1 MNSKPNKKRIY
12 LLLTLLASCLYLQA
26 ATYNVR
32 DFGAKADGKTIDSPA
47 INRAIEAAAQDG
59 GGTIYLPAGEY
70 ACYSIRLKSNI
81 HLYLEQG
88 ARIIAASRARRK
100 DMTWQSPTSIINIRT
115 SDTVTGRTRSSGES
129 VWKISPSAVRD

>member
-88 ARIIAASRARRK
+88 ARIIAAFPGK
-100 DMTWQSPTSIINIRT
+100 EHN
-115 SDTVTGRTRSSGES
+115 
-129 VWKISPSAVRD
+129 K

>member
-70 ACYSIRLKSNI
+70 ACYSCL
-81 HLYLEQG
+81 LY
-88 ARIIAASRARRK
+88 
-100 DMTWQSPTSIINIRT
+100 TSIYLPGGT
-115 SDTVTGRTRSSGES
+115 SISIFKIDEDICIGSLIIEHIAMPRSPNLIFRGRE
-129 VWKISPSAVRD
+129 